1 MSRGRGGPYKEHYHR
16 QPDFQAKDTYYRPG
30 LASLHPSGGPLQSPY
45 SSFYNSPARPV
56 VPIQPPP
63 APSLF
68 PSASPIPKHNK
79 VTTKPE
85 APSSSHNRNHS
96 PNPGPNSFQYQQAE
110 FLRGHRSEAP
120 QFSASS
126 RGGGGGVAPDRWPS
140 SSYQPQS
147 GYNRYSYPNS
157 SSPRV
162 RGGYSQDQRFVYP
175 GAPQGTPGHRR
186 PNQTQLHGPNHNQHS
201 WRAQTDSVCDNFH
214 SLSLHRDSPNRGG
227 ERFGRHS
234 ESGRSANFTKVNI
247 TLTSDIQDQ
256 IHRAL
261 AALPLS
267 DGISA
272 KLLGKQLRL
281 PKKIVNKA
289 LYSLERSQKASKQG
303 LLPPEW
309 SLYRE
314 PVRGEEYQNSK
325 VQSPHSHLF
334 FSAGHPPEPEPEPE
348 PEVEVELKTE
358 TAENWRRG
366 KAEDSDTES
375 SYSCCSS
382 SESTVSEH
390 SQSPAQGQHQ
400 EKQHPCAT
408 NLPDKDLALPIMAE
422 QKDRVLQYLLTSREA
437 TALLISK
444 NLGLRSAKQV
454 NPTLY
459 SLEKQGEVIKN
470 SEVTPPTWDLSTR
483 RRERM
488 ERSRK
493 ATMSLR
499 AEGDRMGEEPGRV
512 EEGGGS
518 VFLLTPPLPP
528 MPGIEPLPLPGG
540 WMPEKSHSDGHGIK
554 SQASLQT
561 PFLTSSKDEETN
573 EGQWATDDIPEFLN
587 AIRRETDAGK
597 LLAEHANSV
606 GTVAVSLAAP
616 PPQNLWAKL
625 QEVRLKNPVSGL
637 MEYAQYLGQ
646 SCEFQLLDRS
656 GPSHDPRFRMQ
667 VMLNGRLF
675 PIAEASSK
683 KVAKKDAAAATLR
696 ILIAEMKGGSSTG
709 DDGNTASVD
718 QVMDVLPDTSAPAE
732 GTGGGFGTP
741 SVEGMGTVEGPRQLL
756 SRSLPGG
763 KNPVSV
769 LMEYSQRSG
778 NPIEFIITGQA
789 GQPHD
794 PRFMYKVKV
803 GENMFA
809 EASAPSKKAARQLAA
824 EEAVKELM
832 ADGRLQLNKP
842 QLPLGSSSDGTGA
855 GTTCPSLPPL
865 TADELRAA
873 HEAGVGDLINHLNNN
888 AVSGLLEYARAR
900 GFAAEIRLVGQSGP
914 PHEPKFTYQA
924 KLGGRWF
931 PPVCASNKKQGKQ
944 EAADAALRVLIGEA
958 ERAARTGELI
968 PAELPVSGSTLHDQI
983 AMLSHQR
990 FNALTTRIQHSLLG
1004 RKILATIVMRRGEG
1018 LGTVVSLGTGNR
1030 CVKGEELSL
1039 KGDTVNDCH
1048 AEIISRRGFVRFLYI
1063 ELLKHHEGTDDSIFE
1078 EVDKNLVRI
1087 KSDITFHL
1095 YISTAPCGDG
1105 ALFDKS
1111 CSESGDDVEAH
1122 QPLFENAKQGKLRT
1136 KVENGEGTIPVESSD
1151 IVPTWDG
1158 IQHGERLRTMS
1169 CSDKI
1174 LRWNVLGLQ
1183 GALLTHF
1190 LHPIYLKSI
1199 TLGYLYSHGHLTRA
1213 VCCRLAR
1220 DGEEFNE
1227 SLTSPFMLNHPEV
1240 GRVSV
1245 YDSTRHTG
1253 KTKESSVNWSFPD
1266 QQSVEVLDGTKGK
1279 LDGNKLSVS
1288 RVSKSNLFC
1297 MFRSLCQRCGRADLL
1312 NLPSYSQAKM
1322 SAMSFQQAKQQFF
1335 RALSGHGYGAWIGK
1349 PLEEKSFESGEGKR
1363 NNGASLPV
1371 GYGSSRNG
1379 GAAAMEFKQDK
1390 A

>member
-1 MSRGRGGPYKEHYHR
+1 MSRGRGGPLKERYHR
-16 QPDFQAKDTYYRPG
+16 QPPPDYQANDNYNRPG
-30 LASLHPSGGPLQSPY
+30 PSSFYPRGGPQQSPY
-45 SSFYNSPARPV
+45 SSYHNSPARPV
-56 VPIQPPP
+56 APVPPPP
-63 APSLF
+63 APSLN
-68 PSASPIPKHNK
+68 PSAPRTPWHSKADPQ
-79 VTTKPE
+79 PE
-85 APSSSHNRNHS
+85 PPSSSFNHNCG
-96 PNPGPNSFQYQQAE
+96 PYPAPNSFQFQQAE
-110 FLRGHRSEAP
+110 FLRGRSSEAP
-120 QFSASS
+120 QFRAGP
-126 RGGGGGVAPDRWPS
+126 RGGGVVPDRRLS

-147 GYNRYSYPNS
+147 GYGRNPSYPNS
-157 SSPRV
+157 SPRG
-162 RGGYSQDQRFVYP
+162 RWGYDQDPPFVYP
-175 GAPQGTPGHRR
+175 VDPRSGTGPRHPNQNQSQGT
-186 PNQTQLHGPNHNQHS
+186 NHDPYSNRQCRVS
-201 WRAQTDSVCDNFH
+201 IDSVCENLQT
-214 SLSLHRDSPNRGG
+214 LSLHKVRPSRGG
-227 ERFGRHS
+227 ERFDRQS
-234 ESGRSANFTKVNI
+234 ASSSSANSRFTKVDI

-256 IHRAL
+256 VHRAL
-261 AALPLS
+261 AALKPNES
-267 DGISA
+267 ICA
-272 KLLGKQLRL
+272 KFLAKKLRL
-281 PKKIVNKA
+281 PKKIVNRA
-289 LYSLERSQKASKQG
+289 LYLLERSQKASKQG
-303 LLPPEW
+303 LVPPEW
-309 SLYRE
+309 SLCRE
-314 PVRGEEYQNSK
+314 PFRGEEDQNSR
-325 VQSPHSHLF
+325 VRVPPFPLCVSS
-334 FSAGHPPEPEPEPE
+334 GHPAAPEAK
-348 PEVEVELKTE
+348 VELKTE
-358 TAENWRRG
+358 TAENRG
-366 KAEDSDTES
+366 QRKEEDSDTES
-375 SYSCCSS
+375 SCSSCSS
-382 SESTVSEH
+382 SESSDSVEFQPPAKVQHREQQQQPVPAS
-390 SQSPAQGQHQ
+390 SPD
-400 EKQHPCAT
+400 P
-408 NLPDKDLALPIMAE
+408 ALPTMAE
-422 QKDRVLQYLLTSREA
+422 QKELVLQYLLTSKEA
-437 TALLISK
+437 TALLMAK
-444 NLGLRSAKQV
+444 NLGLRSAKHI

-459 SLEKQGEVIKN
+459 SLEKQGEIVKN
-470 SEVTPPTWDLSTR
+470 SAANPPTWELSAH

-488 ERSRK
+488 ERSLK
-493 ATMSLR
+493 ASKGARAAGEQMLEEAGRDQRRGESL
-499 AEGDRMGEEPGRV
+499 
-512 EEGGGS
+512 
-518 VFLLTPPLPP
+518 FLSSSPLPP
-528 MPGIEPLPLPGG
+528 TLGLESLPLPEGVV
-540 WMPEKSHSDGHGIK
+540 PEQ
-554 SQASLQT
+554 SQSEVPST
-561 PFLTSSKDEETN
+561 ITSCKEEETN

-597 LLAEHANSV
+597 LAAEKANSV

-646 SCEFQLLDRS
+646 NCEFLLLDQS

-675 PIAEASSK
+675 PVAEASSK

-696 ILIAEMKGGSSTG
+696 ILVAEIQAGPSTG
-709 DDGNTASVD
+709 DEGNAVGAD
-718 QVMDVLPDTSAPAE
+718 QVMDVLPDPSGQAE
-732 GTGGGFGTP
+732 GAGFGT
-741 SVEGMGTVEGPRQLL
+741 SGVEGMGTVEGPRQPL

-789 GQPHD
+789 GPPHD
-794 PRFMYKVKV
+794 PRFMYRVKV
-803 GENMFA
+803 GESLFG
-809 EASAPSKKAARQLAA
+809 EANAPSKKAARQLAA

-842 QLPLGSSSDGTGA
+842 QLPLGSSSDSDGNGS
-855 GTTCPSLPPL
+855 GTTCPYLPPL

-1063 ELLKHHEGTDDSIFE
+1063 ELLKHYDGTDDSIFE
-1078 EVDKNLVRI
+1078 LAENDFLRI

-1111 CSESGDDVEAH
+1111 CSEAGDEVEGH

-1136 KVENGEGTIPVESSD
+1136 KVENGEGTIPVESSA

-1183 GALLTHF
+1183 GALLSHF
-1190 LHPIYLKSI
+1190 LNPIYLKSI

-1220 DGEEFNE
+1220 DGEAFTQ
-1227 SLTSPFMLNHPEV
+1227 SLPPPFMLNHPEV

-1266 QQSVEVLDGTKGK
+1266 QHSVEVLDGTKGK

-1297 MFRSLCQRCGRADLL
+1297 LFRSVCQRSGRADLL
-1312 NLPSYSQAKM
+1312 ALPSYSQAKM
-1322 SAMSFQQAKQQFF
+1322 SATSFQQAKHNFF

-1349 PLEEKSFESGEGKR
+1349 PLEEKSFESGEGNR

-1379 GAAAMEFKQDK
+1379 GAVEFKQED

>member
-1 MSRGRGGPYKEHYHR
+1 MSRGRGGPYNEHYHR
-16 QPDFQAKDTYYRPG
+16 YPPSHLQAKQNYYR
-30 LASLHPSGGPLQSPY
+30 SGPA
-45 SSFYNSPARPV
+45 SFYPRVGPQHIPCSSYHNSPAPAV
-56 VPIQPPP
+56 VPTQPP
-63 APSLF
+63 APPLIA
-68 PSASPIPKHNK
+68 SALPIPSHNK
-79 VTTKPE
+79 ATPKPDT
-85 APSSSHNRNHS
+85 SHNLHHNS
-96 PNPGPNSFQYQQAE
+96 NSGPNSLHYQQIQ
-110 FLRGHRSEAP
+110 FLRGHSSEAP
-120 QFSASS
+120 QYRASP
-126 RGGGGGVAPDRWPS
+126 RGGGEAGAVPGQPPS
-140 SSYQPQS
+140 SSYQPQPV
-147 GYNRYSYPNS
+147 YPRYPNS
-157 SSPRV
+157 NSSPRG
-162 RGGYSQDQRFVYP
+162 RGGYKQDQSFAGGPRGPP
-175 GAPQGTPGHRR
+175 GPRYL
-186 PNQTQLHGPNHNQHS
+186 NQNQLQAKSHNQYS
-201 WRAQTDSVCDNFH
+201 NTQWCVQTDSISDNFNK
-214 SLSLHRDSPNRGG
+214 LSLYRDRPNRR
-227 ERFGRHS
+227 EWFDKHS
-234 ESGRSANFTKVNI
+234 SSSANFNFSKVNI
-247 TLTSDIQDQ
+247 TLTPDIQDEV
-256 IHRAL
+256 HGAL
-261 AALPLS
+261 GALKLNES
-267 DGISA
+267 ISA
-272 KLLGKQLRL
+272 RLLAKKLHL
-281 PKKIVNKA
+281 PKKIVNQA
-289 LYSLERSQKASKQG
+289 LYSLERSHKAFKQG
-303 LLPPEW
+303 LTPPVW

-314 PVRGEEYQNSK
+314 SLTGKEDPNSA
-325 VQSPHSHLF
+325 QSPSIHLCV
-334 FSAGHPPEPEPEPE
+334 SPEHEQKPQAK
-348 PEVEVELKTE
+348 VELKTE
-358 TAENWRRG
+358 TADNQGPSKE
-366 KAEDSDTES
+366 EDSDTES
-375 SYSCCSS
+375 SSS
-382 SESTVSEH
+382 SSYFLESSDSEELE
-390 SQSPAQGQHQ
+390 SPAKGQHKEIKHPSTTSSPDQ
-400 EKQHPCAT
+400 ELQLHT
-408 NLPDKDLALPIMAE
+408 MSE
-422 QKDRVLQYLLTSREA
+422 QKELVLQYLLNSGEA
-437 TALLISK
+437 TALTIAK
-444 NLGLRSAKQV
+444 NLGLKNAKQV

-459 SLEKQGEVIKN
+459 ALEKQGEVIKHG
-470 SEVTPPTWDLSTR
+470 EVNPPTWELSTR

-488 ERSRK
+488 ERSLKAAQSTPADGGQMEVETRK
-493 ATMSLR
+493 CET
-499 AEGDRMGEEPGRV
+499 EGA
-512 EEGGGS
+512 S
-518 VFLLTPPLPP
+518 VFLRSSPLPP
-528 MPGIEPLPLPGG
+528 IPGFESLSPLEN
-540 WMPEKSHSDGHGIK
+540 WMPEQILFVCLTLNLFTFLCLSIQPQSTLQPSTITLSHD
-554 SQASLQT
+554 Q
-561 PFLTSSKDEETN
+561 ETN
-573 EGQWATDDIPEFLN
+573 EGQWATDDIPDFLN
-587 AIRRETDAGK
+587 AIR
-597 LLAEHANSV
+597 
-606 GTVAVSLAAP
+606 TVAVSLAAP

-646 SCEFQLLDRS
+646 NCEFLLLDQS

-675 PIAEASSK
+675 PVAEASSK

-696 ILIAEMKGGSSTG
+696 IIIKEMQGGEAVESMSGTFGSSG
-709 DDGNTASVD
+709 G
-718 QVMDVLPDTSAPAE
+718 E
-732 GTGGGFGTP
+732 GT
-741 SVEGMGTVEGPRQLL
+741 EMAGPRQPL

-789 GQPHD
+789 GPPHD
-794 PRFMYKVKV
+794 PRFMYRVKV
-803 GENMFA
+803 GENLFT

-832 ADGRLQLNKP
+832 ADGRLQLNK
-842 QLPLGSSSDGTGA
+842 LPLGSSSDSEGSGSGTL
-855 GTTCPSLPPL
+855 CPSLPPL

-1004 RKILATIVMRRGEG
+1004 RKILATIVMRKGEG

-1039 KGDTVNDCH
+1039 KGETVNDCH
-1048 AEIISRRGFVRFLYI
+1048 AEIISRRGFVRFLYS
-1063 ELLKHHEGTDDSIFE
+1063 ELLKHYDGADDSIFE
-1078 EVDKNLVRI
+1078 PAETNKLRI

-1111 CSESGDDVEAH
+1111 CSEAGDEVEGH

-1136 KVENGEGTIPVESSD
+1136 KVENGEGTIPVESSA

-1220 DGEEFNE
+1220 DGNTFAQT
-1227 SLTSPFMLNHPEV
+1227 LPPPFKLNHPEV

-1253 KTKESSVNWSFPD
+1253 KTKESSVNWSSPD
-1266 QQSVEVLDGTKGK
+1266 QHSVEVLDGTKGK
-1279 LDGNKLSVS
+1279 LDGNKLGVS

-1297 MFRSLCQRCGRADLL
+1297 LFRSLCQRCGRTDLL
-1312 NLPSYSQAKM
+1312 SLPSYAQAKM
-1322 SAMSFQQAKQQFF
+1322 SAMSFQLAKQQFF
-1335 RALSGHGYGAWIGK
+1335 QTLSSHGYGAWIGK
-1349 PLEEKSFESGEGKR
+1349 PLEEKSFESGEGTG
-1363 NNGASLPV
+1363 NSGTSVPV
-1371 GYGSSRNG
+1371 GYGGSRNG
-1379 GAAAMEFKQDK
+1379 GAMEYKQEE